1 MIFWLAFVIS
11 SVTEEIYIYFLERY
25 KQEAITRALLKQI
38 SNKFINLIKLFWK
51 RKRLLNKVCKD

>member
-1 MIFWLAFVIS
+1 MIFMLAFVIY
-11 SVTEEIYIYFLERY
+11 SVTEEIYFLERY

-51 RKRLLNKVCKD
+51 RKRLLNKVRKD

>member
-11 SVTEEIYIYFLERY
+11 TVTEEIYFLERY

-38 SNKFINLIKLFWK
+38 SNMFINLIKLFWK

>member
-1 MIFWLAFVIS
+1 MIFLLAFVIS
-11 SVTEEIYIYFLERY
+11 SVTIYFLERY

-51 RKRLLNKVCKD
+51 RKRILDKVCND